1 MSDTIKI
8 SPQKYSAIIK
18 NQEQLYDALESVAD
32 KSYFNSRDM
41 SEIDCETHNIGQ
53 MLETLGTIGILD
65 PWNPDSNSI
74 TQYSDYNSD
83 LMEDFKETP
92 DKVVAEHYNS
102 EGLDPDE
109 IVEELGRL
117 GEDSPES
124 YKSKIDEWNLRDD

>member
-32 KSYFNSRDM
+32 KSYFNSRDV

-65 PWNPDSNSI
+65 PWNPDSNGI

-92 DKVVAEHYNS
+92 DKVVADHYNS
-102 EGLDPDE
+102 EGLDSDE

-117 GEDSPES
+117 GEESPES